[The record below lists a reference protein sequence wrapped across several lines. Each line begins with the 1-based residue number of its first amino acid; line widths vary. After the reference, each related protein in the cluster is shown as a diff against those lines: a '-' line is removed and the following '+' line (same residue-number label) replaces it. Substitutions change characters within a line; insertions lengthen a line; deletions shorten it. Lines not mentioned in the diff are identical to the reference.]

1 MAEFDFTNVPLADPT
16 KDGINDP
23 NPGAYRARSTVSVP
37 HTSKEGGS
45 SIKVTVALQG
55 GGETDLYL
63 GLDGSKPYN
72 ISKIKT
78 ALASMGVA
86 VEKIGKL
93 DIGPQH
99 FMGRDGKGA
108 DCYVIV
114 RAVEGVNAKG
124 QKKLNDKGFATK
136 EQFEAYNAAQGGTA
150 PANGATPAGAATAP
164 AAGASAALAGL
175 FG

>member
-1 MAEFDFTNVPLADPT
+1 MHMAEFDFTNVPLADPM

-23 NPGAYRARSTVSVP
+23 NPGAYRAKSTSSEF
-37 HTSKEGGS
+37 HTSRAGGS
-45 SIKVTVALQG
+45 SIKVTVSLQG

-63 GLDGSKPYN
+63 GLDGSKAYN

-86 VEKIGKL
+86 VEKLGKL

-114 RAVEGVNAKG
+114 RAVEGVDAQG
-124 QKKLNDKGFATK
+124 RKKLNDKGFATK
-136 EQFEAYNAAQGGTA
+136 DQFEAYNAAQGGTA
-150 PANGATPAGAATAP
+150 PATGTAPAAATAP
-164 AAGASAALAGL
+164 AAGGL
-175 FG
+175 GDLFK